1 MFKFIDSFVL
11 LSPTV
16 TVSWLQESV
25 ISIADFTMSVFSI
38 FQMSMELTHLASLCA
53 LVPLLLCCASK
64 HTATAA
70 QQNKVNGPRTA
81 ESPPDYFK
89 ETEAENSPQV
99 SLKHSTDNKYI
110 SQRSPPNSRQHGK
123 FSEDS
128 KFDNNVSNSVL
139 KSKNVKLEYLGNIT
153 LYDMLTSR
161 LMLNSI
167 SSPNAPFS
175 SQSVAN
181 LVDIGVSKRDPKI
194 AENLSEVGTRAK
206 RPNSW
211 PEYEPSG
218 GSTSPCELDQ
228 VDIAVQFTETVTVN
242 NRDSLLKCTGV
253 VTVNKCE
260 GLCTST
266 VTPTFSGF
274 LSVWDNYITT
284 CPVKLF

>member
-1 MFKFIDSFVL
+1 M
-11 LSPTV
+11 P
-16 TVSWLQESV
+16 
-25 ISIADFTMSVFSI
+25 VFSL
-38 FQMSMELTHLASLCA
+38 FQMTMELIHLASLRA
-53 LVPLLLCCASK
+53 LVPLLLCCISK

-70 QQNKVNGPRTA
+70 QQGKVSDSRTA

-89 ETEAENSPQV
+89 ETDAENSPQV
-99 SLKHSTDNKYI
+99 SLKHSTGNNSI
-110 SQRSPPNSRQHGK
+110 SQHSPPNSPQHGK

-167 SSPNAPFS
+167 SSPNIPFT
-175 SQSVAN
+175 SQSVRN

-194 AENLSEVGTRAK
+194 AENLPEVGTKAK

-211 PEYEPSG
+211 PGYETPG
-218 GSTSPCELDQ
+218 GSSSACELDQ
-228 VDIAVQFTETVTVN
+228 VDIAVQFKETVTVN

-266 VTPTFSGF
+266 VTPTFNGF
-274 LSVWDNYITT
+274 VSVWDNYITT